1 MGAGP
6 ASEALA
12 MTGRIIPLTGTVVAG
27 EETGSIL
34 FVGTATTVI
43 TCGGFT
49 ILTDP
54 NFLHAGDHAHLGY
67 GMTSERLTNPAI
79 EIEELPPL
87 DLCLL
92 SHLHGDHWD
101 DVAEAKLSRSL
112 PIVTTPHA

>member
-1 MGAGP
+1 MSGDRTIR
-6 ASEALA
+6 L
-12 MTGRIIPLTGTVVAG
+12 AG
-27 EETGSIL
+27 EDFRDTASTGSIR

-67 GMTSERLTNPAI
+67 GLTSERLTNPAI
-79 EIEELPPL
+79 EIDELPPI

-101 DVAEAKLSRSL
+101 HIAEAKLPKNL
-112 PIVTTPHA
+112 PIVTTSHAAGALS